1 MKLVT
6 RGAMARPREF
16 DVEHALDGALQLFWA
31 KGYEATSLDEICDAT
46 GLSRSSLYGTF
57 GDKRA
62 LLLRS
67 LERYSE
73 GGSARIAARLEA
85 TRPIRAALQ
94 ALLDDFIAQIVAG
107 PGRRGCF
114 IGNCAAELAR
124 GDREAM
130 ACVRRSLE
138 RNTTVFRDALA
149 RAQARGELAA
159 GADIAEMARF
169 LTAGIQGLRLV
180 GKAMPDR
187 VTLDGIASS
196 LLRCLDADRT
206 NVAKQAKS

>member
-1 MKLVT
+1 
-6 RGAMARPREF
+6 MARPREF
-16 DVEHALDGALQLFWA
+16 DAERALDGALQLFWA
-31 KGYEATSLDEICDAT
+31 KGFEATSLDAICGAT
-46 GLSRSSLYGTF
+46 GLSRSSLYGAF

-85 TRPIRAALQ
+85 TRPIRAALRG
-94 ALLDDFIAQIVAG
+94 LLDDFIAQIVAG

-138 RNTTVFRDALA
+138 RNNAVFREALA
-149 RAQARGELAA
+149 RAQVRGELAA
-159 GADIAEMARF
+159 NVDIAEMARF

-187 VTLDGIASS
+187 AMLEGIAAS
-196 LLRCLDADRT
+196 LLRCLDAVEIS
-206 NVAKQAKS
+206 VAKPGKS